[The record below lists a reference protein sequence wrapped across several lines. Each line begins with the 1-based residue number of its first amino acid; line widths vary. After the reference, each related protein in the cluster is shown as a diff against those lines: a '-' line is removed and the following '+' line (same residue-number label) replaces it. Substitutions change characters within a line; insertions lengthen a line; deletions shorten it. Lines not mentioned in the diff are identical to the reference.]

1 MLKEEFYYLN
11 DSEKALIEG
20 FVANRPMLEAVKK
33 VLLSGVYIDGVMKS
47 GEEVDP
53 LKNFILGRM
62 TRTLIANAPFEMKGQ
77 EISAIIH
84 GISLFESGIKELEKF
99 KKVEKQVIEKKNKS
113 R

>member
-11 DSEKALIEG
+11 EAEKTLIEG

-33 VLLSGVYIDGVMKS
+33 VLLSGIYNDGVMKP
-47 GEEVDP
+47 GEKADP

-62 TRTLIANAPFEMKGQ
+62 SSPLMANAPMLEKGL
-77 EISAIIH
+77 EVSGIIH
-84 GISLFESGIKELEKF
+84 GISMIDSGINELEKF
-99 KKVEKQVIEKKNKS
+99 KKVEKQVIEKKNKA